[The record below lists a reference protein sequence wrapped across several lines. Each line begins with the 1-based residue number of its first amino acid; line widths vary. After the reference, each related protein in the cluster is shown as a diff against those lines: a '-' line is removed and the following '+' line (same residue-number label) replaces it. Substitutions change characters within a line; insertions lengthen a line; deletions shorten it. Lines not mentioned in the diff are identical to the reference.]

1 MDRREFL
8 QVAAAVSSLAG
19 QGLLPLLGA
28 PRKGGRGRA
37 RARKGGYAGPSNVFA
52 EPPAIEPVTGYL
64 PKFKPVSRGAMS
76 GAFAAKYTLVVCHGS
91 AAKSRNSVSG
101 SLDVAFSGDQCET
114 TESRRARPANIVKTK
129 LTCRG
134 EFNSASNWTL
144 ESSIQGAKDLGFVE
158 KGSWDGEA
166 MVVKSKSW
174 TQRRRTENPL
184 IGRWALL
191 PLLASGKLKQKSLT
205 FDMLDD
211 STLRPGQLVRYTG
224 EVKIPLAGGGV
235 KLDCYAQTGR
245 GVVPIHYLI
254 DQAGRV
260 QLITQSTVNWVL
272 SEVKGTL

>member
-1 MDRREFL
+1 M
-8 QVAAAVSSLAG
+8 
-19 QGLLPLLGA
+19 
-28 PRKGGRGRA
+28 
-37 RARKGGYAGPSNVFA
+37 GPSNIFT
-52 EPPAIEPVTGYL
+52 EPPAVEPVTGYL

-76 GAFAAKYTLVVCHGS
+76 GAFAAKYSLVVHHGS

-101 SLDVAFSGDQCET
+101 SLHVAFSGSECET
-114 TESRRARPANIVKTK
+114 TESRRARCANIVKTK
-129 LTCRG
+129 LTCSG
-134 EFNSASNWTL
+134 EFNTVSSWTL
-144 ESSIQGAKDLGFVE
+144 ESSIEGARDLGFVE

-166 MVVKSKSW
+166 MVVRSRSW

-191 PLLASGKLKQKSLT
+191 GLLESGKLRKKPLT

-211 STLRPGQLVRYTG
+211 STLRPGQVVRCTG
-224 EVKIPLAGGGV
+224 EVEIPVAGGKT

-245 GVVPIHYLI
+245 GVVPIHYLV

-272 SEVKGTL
+272 SEMKDNV